1 MNTPTSTYTSTQVAS
16 LSANPSSSKNV
27 SMSNPD
33 APSEGAD
40 DVFGNNQLAS
50 SRASFSAAILNKI
63 FTQVHPHQFT
73 SSPLIDAE
81 IQKLV
86 TLLLRDYVA
95 SWFSV
100 ISDNDDFVTELIRT
114 IAHVIRECERRLNR
128 VDFIVLATRDLPEI
142 LKRHIYDY
150 RHCCEKLGTSYGGG
164 RTLDEL
170 FHGCQPHIAL
180 NDSASETEYL
190 RGVADILLGM
200 LLPETEHQNESVRYL
215 LREILTNNVLAML
228 IDILADPDYLNHLFI
243 SLLDT
248 EELDES
254 PISDDHNYANS
265 SPETNPDSPRRSSS
279 FSYRDSNGIVS
290 GNVEI
295 DPNLTYGSDNDNEDT
310 SNSVLFRVQA
320 TNNPFVRRR
329 RQRKTLPPPGT
340 TNPFVKFT
348 MGGLEKMSNSIDKF
362 KNLVTTRDP
371 PVDTGG
377 TSKQPSHRSKL
388 AERRMLKRKQK
399 AMNNDRMFEENGS
412 FVDPKPSTLSLSKK
426 SLDADQPIS
435 KTSPSMTKCLN
446 ESSQQDS
453 SDKSIS
459 HSPITVFRT
468 TDPLL
473 SHRRPS
479 LYESGASDSDTVPQ
493 SSLLQ
498 QKFQRQKGL
507 SKKHQ
512 EQPQQPFQLNQPGL
526 AQPEL
531 DSSEPIPFV
540 AEVAPSNHTPPSHID
555 TDVRPTQ
562 DRAEGAE
569 SGIWSRLSAQ
579 FHEIWNYGYS
589 LYHETRYGPW
599 HLGPIDTTKYD
610 RQYLEEPLLDFINE
624 AFQIQTNE
632 CWILTQLMFFVKPIL
647 HSFATPFVNRRAFWP
662 ENIQA
667 PSTYG
672 VRSERDKQESKIE
685 LETYLVNLVSQLH
698 TASYVPLLSRPLAEE
713 QVRFLFSVF
722 QSKTINKHLL
732 FVVIDL
738 ILAHIAPEY
747 AETRVSDD

>member
-33 APSEGAD
+33 APSE
-40 DVFGNNQLAS
+40 
-50 SRASFSAAILNKI
+50 
-63 FTQVHPHQFT
+63 
-73 SSPLIDAE
+73 DAE

-200 LLPETEHQNESVRYL
+200 LLPETEHQNES
-215 LREILTNNVLAML
+215 
-228 IDILADPDYLNHLFI
+228 
-243 SLLDT
+243 LLDT

-320 TNNPFVRRR
+320 TNNPF
-329 RQRKTLPPPGT
+329 
-340 TNPFVKFT
+340 
-348 MGGLEKMSNSIDKF
+348 
-362 KNLVTTRDP
+362 NLVTTRDP

-459 HSPITVFRT
+459 HSLSLFSEPPILF
-468 TDPLL
+468 
-473 SHRRPS
+473 
-479 LYESGASDSDTVPQ
+479 ESSKAQ
-493 SSLLQ
+493 S
-498 QKFQRQKGL
+498 KGL

-555 TDVRPTQ
+555 TDEQ
-562 DRAEGAE
+562 IA
-569 SGIWSRLSAQ
+569 
-579 FHEIWNYGYS
+579 NY
-589 LYHETRYGPW
+589 
-599 HLGPIDTTKYD
+599 
-610 RQYLEEPLLDFINE
+610 LL
-624 AFQIQTNE
+624 
-632 CWILTQLMFFVKPIL
+632 LL
-647 HSFATPFVNRRAFWP
+647 RRAFWP

-713 QVRFLFSVF
+713 RVRFLFSVF